1 MPYTQFE
8 TCTSVYGTTYI
19 VPIVGDT
26 AGLLAITERSYT
38 YRLRNANPR
47 LRPSQF
53 SRPTVDKVFEF
64 MIEGLRHIRNTG
76 SKQVQK
82 YGVENF
88 PALLADTEKRV
99 CSLQSRLKARADQ
112 LLQWKTCTS
121 WKSSLIFELQFQFPF
136 DYHDI
141 IPRKRGSNW
150 LFLYKNPTG
159 HRTSYAL
166 PILRIN
172 DACIEGLEWTARFSK
187 ATPGL
192 GGFVPPEL
200 IRAAFETYICRIVPK
215 PGSIM
220 GNIFSEQVSPAIFEF
235 SQTCNNPCAARSYC
249 RGFRFPN

>member
-1 MPYTQFE
+1 MRACGIFAIRAQSKSKNMALKFFRPFWQIPKRG
-8 TCTSVYGTTYI
+8 SV
-19 VPIVGDT
+19 
-26 AGLLAITERSYT
+26 LS
-38 YRLRNANPR
+38 
-47 LRPSQF
+47 SQF
-53 SRPTVDKVFEF
+53 V
-64 MIEGLRHIRNTG
+64 
-76 SKQVQK
+76 
-82 YGVENF
+82 
-88 PALLADTEKRV
+88 LL
-99 CSLQSRLKARADQ
+99 CQSRLKARADQ

-121 WKSSLIFELQFQFPF
+121 WKSSLIFELQFQIPF

-187 ATPGL
+187 ANPGL

-200 IRAAFETYICRIVPK
+200 IRAASETYICRIVPK

-220 GNIFSEQVSPAIFEF
+220 RKIFSEQVSPAIFEF